1 MKNQLSFDIDI
12 KNKISADKGFND
24 VQKQEAKYGIPYQ
37 GNKSRIADIII
48 NILPKGKRLVDLF
61 GGGGAITHC
70 AMLSGKW
77 EKYLY
82 NDINPLITQF
92 FADAVNGKYKNES
105 RVITRKEFEALKDTD
120 PYAKYIWS
128 FGNDGET
135 YLWGSDIEE
144 IKCQA
149 CRMLMA
155 ETLKER
161 RLEYRKFIKMLNSD
175 FKNRHLE
182 ILQSLQ
188 SLERLQS
195 LESLQRLERLESLE
209 RLQIL
214 QSLEI
219 TNIDYRDYEFQ
230 NGDVVYC
237 DIPYEQ
243 ANKKS
248 CNDYGIK
255 FNSIEFY
262 EWVKKQPFQIF
273 FSSYEISDNSFYKI
287 KLKEIS
293 QIFGSSTNSQ
303 KTTEYLYSNF
313 KIEI

>member
-12 KNKISADKGFND
+12 KSEISADKGFND
-24 VQKQEAKYGIPYQ
+24 LQKQETRYGIPYR

-82 NDINPLITQF
+82 NDINPLITKF
-92 FADAVNGKYKNES
+92 FSDVVNGKYKNER

-120 PYAKYIWS
+120 PYVKYLWS
-128 FGNDGET
+128 FGNDGRT

-161 RLEYRKFIKMLNSD
+161 RLEYQKFIKTLNSD
-175 FKNRHLE
+175 FKKLY
-182 ILQSLQ
+182 
-188 SLERLQS
+188 LERLQS
-195 LESLQRLERLESLE
+195 LESLQRLQ
-209 RLQIL
+209 RLQSLQSL

-230 NGDVVYC
+230 NGDIVYC

-243 ANKKS
+243 VNKKS

-255 FNSIEFY
+255 FNSIGFY

-273 FSSYEISDNSFYKI
+273 FSSYEISDNSFYKV

-313 KIEI
+313 KI

>member
-12 KNKISADKGFND
+12 KNEISADKGFND
-24 VQKQEAKYGIPYQ
+24 VQKQETRYGIPYQ

-92 FADAVNGKYKNES
+92 FADAVNGKYKNER
-105 RVITRKEFEALKDTD
+105 RVITKKEFEVLKETD
-120 PYAKYIWS
+120 PYVKYIWS

-135 YLWGSDIEE
+135 YLWGSNIEE

-155 ETLKER
+155 ETLEER

-182 ILQSLQ
+182 
-188 SLERLQS
+188 
-195 LESLQRLERLESLE
+195 SLQRLERLQSLQRLE
-209 RLQIL
+209 RLQR
-214 QSLEI
+214 LEI
-219 TNIDYRDYEFQ
+219 TNIDYRDYQFQ
-230 NGDVVYC
+230 NGDIVYC

-243 ANKKS
+243 VNKKS

-255 FNSIEFY
+255 FNLIEFY

-287 KLKEIS
+287 KLKEIR

-303 KTTEYLYSNF
+303 KITEYLYSNF
-313 KIEI
+313 KI